1 MLDFEHRVQPFLLLF
16 KNVIW
21 RLLPL
26 HELVGQLCRAPLS
39 TAVVSKWNTASS
51 RRDCAGICAIISIIT
66 SQSAEWI
73 RFSKSWSFFS
83 FFFSLFHNA
92 VLMIWCGLEMKNTW
106 LSLFS
111 LSLCCFLVPR
121 VVCCHFKR
129 HPSVFLLQW
138 LICSAASHQQSADCC
153 LAG

>member
-83 FFFSLFHNA
+83 FFISQRRA
-92 VLMIWCGLEMKNTW
+92 YDLMWIRNEKHLAF
-106 LSLFS
+106 SLFS
-111 LSLCCFLVPR
+111 LSLLFLVPR

-138 LICSAASHQQSADCC
+138 LICSAASHQQSAGCC

>member
-1 MLDFEHRVQPFLLLF
+1 MLDFEHCVQPFLLLF

-83 FFFSLFHNA
+83 FFISQRRA
-92 VLMIWCGLEMKNTW
+92 YDLMWIRNEKHLAF
-106 LSLFS
+106 SLFS
-111 LSLCCFLVPR
+111 LSLLFLVPR

-138 LICSAASHQQSADCC
+138 LICSAASHQQSAGCC

>member
-83 FFFSLFHNA
+83 FFISQRRA
-92 VLMIWCGLEMKNTW
+92 YDLMWIRNEKHLAF
-106 LSLFS
+106 SLFS
-111 LSLCCFLVPR
+111 LSLLFLVPR
-121 VVCCHFKR
+121 VVCCHSKR

-138 LICSAASHQQSADCC
+138 LICSAASHQQSAGCC

>member
-1 MLDFEHRVQPFLLLF
+1 MLDFEHCVQPLLLLF

-73 RFSKSWSFFS
+73 RFSKSWTFFS
-83 FFFSLFHNA
+83 FFISQRRA
-92 VLMIWCGLEMKNTW
+92 YDLMWIRHEKHLVF
-106 LSLFS
+106 SLFS
-111 LSLCCFLVPR
+111 LSLLFLVPR

-138 LICSAASHQQSADCC
+138 LICSAASHQQSAGCC